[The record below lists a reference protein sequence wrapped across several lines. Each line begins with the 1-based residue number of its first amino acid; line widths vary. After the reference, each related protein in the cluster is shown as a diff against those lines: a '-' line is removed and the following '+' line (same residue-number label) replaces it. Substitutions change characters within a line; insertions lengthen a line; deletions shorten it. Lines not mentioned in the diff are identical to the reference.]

1 MNGVTVLSDG
11 KKPATK
17 EQIMECEENIDEY
30 DRKENTACLV
40 IVNLSWHEGQKPKNC
55 KGDVGRG
62 KKGCYY

>member
-1 MNGVTVLSDG
+1 
-11 KKPATK
+11 
-17 EQIMECEENIDEY
+17 MECEENIDEY

>member
-11 KKPATK
+11 KAPATK

-55 KGDVGRG
+55 KGGVGRG